1 MVQIAIGFKE
11 MSEITKNLH
20 AEAEAA
26 KEIID
31 TMDTDFPTDVAKI
44 YNKVQQLQRL
54 WKLDIIAVWNNL
66 TKSTGAGGV
75 VVGTT
80 IYKNFIEWL
89 ESAKTFL
96 INKDGSL
103 FWMLKYTSSS
113 KKRISTRI
121 FPRWLIG
128 HIAEFMNVIPSFF
141 NNVTIFSLFFIQFT
155 KLKD

>member
-54 WKLDIIAVWNNL
+54 
-66 TKSTGAGGV
+66 
-75 VVGTT
+75 
-80 IYKNFIEWL
+80 
-89 ESAKTFL
+89 
-96 INKDGSL
+96 
-103 FWMLKYTSSS
+103 
-113 KKRISTRI
+113 
-121 FPRWLIG
+121 
-128 HIAEFMNVIPSFF
+128 
-141 NNVTIFSLFFIQFT
+141 
-155 KLKD
+155 